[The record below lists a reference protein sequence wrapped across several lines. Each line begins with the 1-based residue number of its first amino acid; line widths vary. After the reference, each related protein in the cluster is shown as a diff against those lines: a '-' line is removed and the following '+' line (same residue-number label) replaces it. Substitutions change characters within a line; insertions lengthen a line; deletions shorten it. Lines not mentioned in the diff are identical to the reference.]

1 MVRAWR
7 SVPTRVTPMARWE
20 WGVPIALSGLLGFGP
35 RSERVGGAG
44 SMVHVGVHGGWGNGR
59 LEWESGGWRWLAA
72 VLPGRPADLSMVLT
86 WMPSLGWG
94 GRRKCSYWPMVWQLV
109 A

>member
-1 MVRAWR
+1 MK
-7 SVPTRVTPMARWE
+7 
-20 WGVPIALSGLLGFGP
+20 
-35 RSERVGGAG
+35 
-44 SMVHVGVHGGWGNGR
+44 
-59 LEWESGGWRWLAA
+59 WESGGWRWLAA